1 MADEQEK
8 FNTSWISIHR
18 KFIDW
23 EWYQND
29 TVMRLF
35 LHCLL
40 KANWQDKNWQGQE
53 IKRGQFVT
61 SYRKL
66 SVEIGLTIKQVRTA
80 LNKLE
85 ATHELTC
92 KTTSQYSIITVN
104 KYNDYQINDTQN
116 DKRMANERQTDGT
129 LNNKK
134 MTNERHTENKQI
146 TSEQQTDNKKV
157 TNERHTDEKQNN
169 KKMATTN
176 NKITNNI
183 TTTTTTEENFIKK
196 NPDFKFRGEYKNVGL
211 TDRQYNDLS
220 VMIMNKKKLDQYIE
234 ELSEKIAEKTDSEK
248 RFDFDYPDMHKV
260 RLKKYWIADKNKNRK
275 PSSSKTSTQK
285 SCREMTEAERLELIA
300 KEEAESNNYEYNA

>member
-66 SVEIGLTIKQVRTA
+66 SVELNISTQKIRSA
-80 LNKLE
+80 LKKLK
-85 ATHELTC
+85 ATQEITL
-92 KTTSQYSIITVN
+92 KTTNCYSIITVN
-104 KYNDYQINDTQN
+104 KYNEYQ
-116 DKRMANERQTDGT
+116 K
-129 LNNKK
+129 NN
-134 MTNERHTENKQI
+134 TPNNKQI
-146 TSEQQTDNKKV
+146 TNEQQTDNKQI
-157 TNERHTDEKQNN
+157 T
-169 KKMATTN
+169 TTN
-176 NKITNNI
+176 NENKGINI
-183 TTTTTTEENFIKK
+183 TTTTTEEIFIQK

-211 TDRQYNDLS
+211 TDRQYNDLA
-220 VMIMNKKKLDQYIE
+220 VMILNKKKLDQYIE

-260 RLKKYWIADKNKNRK
+260 RLKKYWIADKNKSRK
-275 PSSSKTSTQK
+275 PSTSKTSTQK
-285 SCREMTEAERLELIA
+285 SCKEMTEAERLELIE
-300 KEEAESNNYEYNA
+300 KETGEKYTYD

>member
-80 LNKLE
+80 INKLKMSG
-85 ATHELTC
+85 ELAY
-92 KTTSQYSIITVN
+92 KSTSQYSIITVN
-104 KYNDYQINDTQN
+104 KYNEYQTNGKQNDTPTADN
-116 DKRMANERQTDGT
+116 GQTNGT
-129 LNNKK
+129 Q
-134 MTNERHTENKQI
+134 R
-146 TSEQQTDNKKV
+146 
-157 TNERHTDEKQNN
+157 
-169 KKMATTN
+169 ATTN
-176 NKITNNI
+176 NENKGINI
-183 TTTTTTEENFIKK
+183 TTTTTEEIFIQK

-211 TDRQYNDLS
+211 TDRQYNDLA
-220 VMIMNKKKLDQYIE
+220 VMILNKKKLDQYIE

-260 RLKKYWIADKNKNRK
+260 RLKKYWIADKNKSRK
-275 PSSSKTSTQK
+275 PSTSKTSTQK
-285 SCREMTEAERLELIA
+285 TCKEMTEAERLELIE
-300 KEEAESNNYEYNA
+300 KETGEKYTYD

>member
-80 LNKLE
+80 INKLKMSG
-85 ATHELTC
+85 ELAY
-92 KTTSQYSIITVN
+92 KSTSQYSIITVN
-104 KYNDYQINDTQN
+104 KYNEYQTNGKQNDTPTADN
-116 DKRMANERQTDGT
+116 GQTNGT
-129 LNNKK
+129 Q
-134 MTNERHTENKQI
+134 R
-146 TSEQQTDNKKV
+146 
-157 TNERHTDEKQNN
+157 
-169 KKMATTN
+169 ATTN
-176 NKITNNI
+176 NENKGINI
-183 TTTTTTEENFIKK
+183 TTTTEENFIKK

-234 ELSEKIAEKTDSEK
+234 ELSEKIAEKTDNEK
-248 RFDFDYPDMHKV
+248 KFDFDYPDMHKI
-260 RLKKYWIADKNKNRK
+260 RLKKYWIADKNRNRNKN
-275 PSSSKTSTQK
+275 SSKNKTKCSD
-285 SCREMTEAERLELIA
+285 MTETEKMELIE
-300 KEEAESNNYEYNA
+300 KERAESNYYEYNS